1 MDTGMRTYGDELVA
15 VLSAATAVLSDLP
28 ARVHR
33 LTGPDLA
40 AVLPL
45 VDRLPSSSPR
55 TPSSGGEDASSQAG
69 STHFGSPTG
78 RTQQRHCARP

>member
-33 LTGPDLA
+33 LTGPDLNR
-40 AVLPL
+40 VLRS
-45 VDRLPSSSPR
+45 VDRLPEGVEVVVR
-55 TPSSGGEDASSQAG
+55 AQVADDDAPG
-69 STHFGSPTG
+69 
-78 RTQQRHCARP
+78 